1 MASRKEQK
9 EQLRRERQEREL
21 AAKAAERRRRLIGYG
36 AAGTLVAVV
45 AVVVVILLLSGGDG
59 GSETAGG
66 GKGEADDAP
75 TGDVL
80 PDDGS
85 VPAPKIEDLQEAVQ
99 AADCELESF
108 KGGGT
113 NDHTQDLGEKIEY
126 DSNPPTH
133 GRHFEVPAPDQSY
146 EEAPDPKELVH
157 SLEHGR
163 IVVWFKQDL
172 PAEQRAN
179 LKALYEEDP
188 FQMILTPNETGM
200 PYAVAASAWNRDPPP
215 AGTGRLLGC
224 PEYNE
229 EIFDALRMFKD
240 EHRSNGPEP
249 VP

>member
-9 EQLRRERQEREL
+9 EQLRREREEREA
-21 AAKAAERRRRLIGYG
+21 AAKAAERRRRLVGYG
-36 AAGTLVAVV
+36 AAAALVAAVAVV
-45 AVVVVILLLSGGDG
+45 AVVLLLSGGDG
-59 GSETAGG
+59 GGSDTAGG
-66 GKGEADDAP
+66 GKAES
-75 TGDVL
+75 GDVL

-85 VPAPKIEDLQEAVQ
+85 VPGPKIEDLQEAVQ
-99 AADCELESF
+99 AADCELKSF
-108 KGGGT
+108 KGGGGG
-113 NDHTQDLGEKIEY
+113 HTRDLGEKIDY

-133 GRHFEVPAPDQSY
+133 GRHFEIPADDQAY
-146 EEAPDPKELVH
+146 EEAPDAKELVH

-179 LKALYEEDP
+179 LKALYDEDP
-188 FQMILTPNETGM
+188 FQMLLAPNETGM
-200 PYAVAASAWNRDPPP
+200 TYAVAASAWNRDPPP
-215 AGTGRLLGC
+215 GGTGRLLGC

-229 EIFDALRMFKD
+229 QIFDAVRMFKD